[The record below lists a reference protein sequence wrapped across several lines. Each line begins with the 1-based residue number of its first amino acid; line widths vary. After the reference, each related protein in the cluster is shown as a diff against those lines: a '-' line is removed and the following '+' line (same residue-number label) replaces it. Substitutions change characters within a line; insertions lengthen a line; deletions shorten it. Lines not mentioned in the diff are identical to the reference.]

1 MLNERPLLSLLDSEV
16 QTLKISD
23 PVNFFAQYGRGGQGF
38 LSPRPLT
45 LNKCVVDIFAITVY
59 SVMSAKARSWHPAL
73 TQQPGNRGWND
84 GAQMKNRR
92 YIEFHDSNH

>member
-45 LNKCVVDIFAITVY
+45 LNKCVVDIFAIIQCDVGEG
-59 SVMSAKARSWHPAL
+59 SQLAPSADTATWQSWLERWGPNEEQAIHRVP
-73 TQQPGNRGWND
+73 
-84 GAQMKNRR
+84 
-92 YIEFHDSNH
+92 